1 MAPPGSRVTNPR
13 DKALLKPLNALGK
26 PASALEQVSFLR
38 RTEYAA
44 SSSPQMF
51 ASGSSKDILRVKNDP
66 KRSTKTRDK
75 EDPINILKNIVKGF
89 DIAYPTD
96 AYAGED
102 SAENIRGAPITH
114 EERNAWKNPKHPTN
128 QDAKLLDS
136 YPLLPDLEAIPQMGS
151 YMVMKFTTNPVA
163 TTDKYDHRLDTAIF
177 RPSADPDKE
186 AIYEQKM
193 ADWTP
198 DSGRPKPLPDYDYD
212 YYLPGDADAVPG
224 IKRKLDINDPEND
237 SPDLYTDDLGDG
249 QRAFKFPRIRTYE
262 TYNQTGDDEDVYND
276 TVAIALHDPETVVGH
291 VPGTSKRLAKGA
303 YFYPISTRMVIK
315 PKRRVGMGM
324 VQGEEEKP
332 DELNL
337 TIREPDEEDI
347 ARIRAHQGSLDS
359 SLQVEVA
366 AEE

>member
-26 PASALEQVSFLR
+26 PASASEQVSFLR

-51 ASGSSKDILRVKNDP
+51 ASGSSKDILRMRNDP
-66 KRSTKTRDK
+66 KRSTKARDK

-89 DIAYPTD
+89 DIAYPQD
-96 AYAGED
+96 AYKGED
-102 SAENIRGAPITH
+102 SAENIRGAPATT
-114 EERNAWKNPKHPTN
+114 EEIKAWANPKHPTN
-128 QDAKLLDS
+128 PQAQLLDS

-151 YMVMKFTTNPVA
+151 YMIMKFTTYPVSS
-163 TTDKYDHRLDTAIF
+163 TDKYDTRLDTAIF
-177 RPSADPDKE
+177 RPSADPDKQ
-186 AIYEQKM
+186 AIYEQKT

-198 DSGRPKPLPDYDYD
+198 ESGRPKPLPDYDYD

-224 IKRKLDINDPEND
+224 IKRKLDINDPDND
-237 SPDLYTDDLGDG
+237 NPELYTDDLGDD
-249 QRAFKFPRIRTYE
+249 QRAFKFPRVRTYE
-262 TYNQTGDDEDVYND
+262 TNNQTGDDENVYND
-276 TVAIALHDPETVVGH
+276 TVAIALHDPETAVGH
-291 VPGTSKRLAKGA
+291 VPGASKRLAKGA
-303 YFYPISTRMVIK
+303 YFYPVSTRMVVK
-315 PKRRVGMGM
+315 PKRRVGMAM
-324 VQGEEEKP
+324 LQGEEEKP

-347 ARIRAHQGSLDS
+347 GRIRFHQGTLDS
-359 SLQVEVA
+359 SLQTEVT